1 MARWIAHPNEVKPGN
16 KMYTTGYLPNN
27 VQLTDADV
35 SALVAY
41 LESLK

>member
-1 MARWIAHPNEVKPGN
+1 
-16 KMYTTGYLPNN
+16 MYVTGYVPNN
-27 VQLTDADV
+27 IKLTDADV